1 MFVQVQTF
9 SISWFWGILDFLQ
22 EKFHYINYRA
32 NAEIKRS
39 DLMCQVTWP
48 INQSEW
54 TIKHSL
60 VALLIKFVYDVISC
74 HVYIFCLLQTLS
86 APLWFIW
93 PIFSPDIQ
101 ADFVALPISPVLV
114 PPPHLGQFW
123 IKTILIYFT
132 VAPVSLVVNSRTAI
146 IFLTHLQKVKKVCCC
161 FFPEWEQ
168 SLAQTGH
175 SSSSPT
181 PIQ

>member
-22 EKFHYINYRA
+22 EKFHYINYRT

-114 PPPHLGQFW
+114 PPPFRPILNQNNINLLHSCTSVSSGQF
-123 IKTILIYFT
+123 KNCNYFSNPFAESEKS
-132 VAPVSLVVNSRTAI
+132 VL
-146 IFLTHLQKVKKVCCC
+146 L
-161 FFPEWEQ
+161 FFPRMRAKFGTNR
-168 SLAQTGH
+168 S
-175 SSSSPT
+175 
-181 PIQ
+181 